1 MGAEQAGSMPA
12 RSDRQEIGSTH
23 VEAVLEPYSDQ
34 GSIPCAS
41 MLETGRLQ
49 GVPFFCAG
57 AAREDANIS
66 MVNNCI
72 FHSYL
77 QYLS

>member
-1 MGAEQAGSMPA
+1 MRAEQAGSMPA

-57 AAREDANIS
+57 AAREDIS
-66 MVNNCI
+66 ILLVDNCI
-72 FHSYL
+72 LYGYL

>member
-1 MGAEQAGSMPA
+1 MRAEQAGSMPA

-41 MLETGRLQ
+41 MLENGTPH
-49 GVPFFCAG
+49 GVPFLLHWIRAL
-57 AAREDANIS
+57 DD
-66 MVNNCI
+66 V
-72 FHSYL
+72 
-77 QYLS
+77 

>member
-1 MGAEQAGSMPA
+1 MRAEQAGSMPA

-23 VEAVLEPYSDQ
+23 VEAVLEAYSDQ

-49 GVPFFCAG
+49 GVPFFFVRKPRA
-57 AAREDANIS
+57 
-66 MVNNCI
+66 VTPV
-72 FHSYL
+72 
-77 QYLS
+77 